1 MGYLCLY
8 VTNVIIFKWSVSL
21 SLCHKSQYFQVE
33 CISVCMSQKSL
44 FSSGVYLCL
53 YVTKVIIFKW
63 SVSLS
68 VCHKSHYFQVECISV
83 CMSQKSLFSSGV
95 GVPCVSGCVCV
106 CACVCALCV

>member
-68 VCHKSHYFQVECISV
+68 VCHKSHYFQVGWACRVCRGVSV
-83 CMSQKSLFSSGV
+83 C
-95 GVPCVSGCVCV
+95 VPVCARCVCDV
-106 CACVCALCV
+106 SV